1 MLRFA
6 LIVLAGCGRIGF
18 GASPLIT
25 EDAPLDDGDSDA
37 DAGHDEDGDGVT
49 DADDSCPHVPGA
61 QTDTDND
68 GVGDVCDPNPTT
80 LGDAIALFATMGPG
94 DQPFTTGGGDQD
106 AVFTQKSDQLRFDG
120 ILGSDNNLFG
130 NLVLPMTL
138 GNVRVAIGFD
148 VLDIVTGAASN
159 QNQIALAVWD
169 QAPSYFVEVNQIP
182 GTFDSAAVVFFDG
195 SSFSAADARDL
206 ATGIHTGALTLQ
218 TTQRVGEG
226 VRLDAA
232 WPGEPYV
239 AEVTDAVYQGAA
251 RIELSVNNV
260 HLDILW
266 LAVITS
272 P

>member
-1 MLRFA
+1 MVRFA

-18 GASPLIT
+18 GASPLIS
-25 EDAPLDDGDSDA
+25 EDAPLDDAPSDV
-37 DAGHDEDGDGVT
+37 GHDEDGDGVA
-49 DADDSCPHVPGA
+49 DADDNCPHIAGA
-61 QTDTDND
+61 QTDTDGD
-68 GVGDVCDPNPTT
+68 GVGDLCDPNPTT
-80 LGDAIALFATMGPG
+80 GGDAIALFATMRPG
-94 DQPFTTGGGDQD
+94 DQPFTTAGGDQD
-106 AVFTQKSDQLRFDG
+106 AVFTQKDDALRFDG

-130 NLVLPMTL
+130 NFLIPVDLD
-138 GNVRVAIGFD
+138 NVRVAIGFD
-148 VLDIVTGAASN
+148 VLAVVPGAASN

-182 GTFDSAAVVFFDG
+182 GLFDHAAVVFFDG
-195 SSFSAADARDL
+195 TDFSAADARDL
-206 ATGIHTGALTLQ
+206 ATGIRTGPLTLQ

-239 AEVTDAVYQGAA
+239 AEVNDAVYQGAA

-260 HLDILW
+260 HIDILW